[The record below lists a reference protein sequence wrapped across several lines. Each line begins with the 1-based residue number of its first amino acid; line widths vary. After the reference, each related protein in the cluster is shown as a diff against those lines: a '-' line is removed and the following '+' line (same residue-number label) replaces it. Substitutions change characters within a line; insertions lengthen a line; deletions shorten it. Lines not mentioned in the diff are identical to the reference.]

1 MNVAFNIETYL
12 TIASVSLAL
21 AASYFI
27 LRVDWKRFGLV
38 FLLAGIVG
46 NILCYIFVKLGLYS
60 YPYRLFPKISIM
72 PIETIFTV
80 FPFLVIIG
88 IRYSPKNWSYKIPF
102 YWVIVHLGLLTET
115 LAHNLTELIHY
126 NFEWDFWD
134 SYTWW
139 WIFLLIFEYIG
150 GLIVPDHLR
159 KPIPPEAFRYG
170 KWAWWILH
178 LIVTITIFLGGYY
191 LALKQLRS

>member
-1 MNVAFNIETYL
+1 MNIGNNIETFI
-12 TIASVSLAL
+12 TIASISLTF

-46 NILCYIFVKLGLYS
+46 NILCYIFVKLGLYL
-60 YPYRLFPKISIM
+60 YPYRLFPKLSIM
-72 PIETIFTV
+72 PFETILTI
-80 FPFLVIIG
+80 FPFFVILG
-88 IRYSPKNWSYKIPF
+88 IRYSPKNWAYKISF
-102 YWVIVHLGLLTET
+102 YMVIVHLGLLAET
-115 LAHNLTELIHY
+115 LAHNFTDLIHY
-126 NFEWDFWD
+126 TFEWDFWD

-150 GLIVPDHLR
+150 GLIVPNHSR
-159 KPIPPEAFRYG
+159 KPISPDAFGYG

-178 LIVTITIFLGGYY
+178 FVVIITIFLWGYY
-191 LALKQLRS
+191 LALKSL